1 MGYREDY
8 LVGIR
13 KARLASFVLLL
24 TCFAAL
30 LVLFVLIEE
39 RQLLYIAAAVVIA
52 VHVAFWWFVYRRIL
66 LSEAEFFE
74 AVAEDMYAVHFR
86 LRTFESAVRHISDG
100 VVIVSEEDD
109 IVLVN
114 ETAKRLF
121 AAFDGDLDGSH
132 YDEYAAGFSEKL
144 ERATILEAANESL
157 PPETISV
164 DGQYYKIGYV
174 ALVPEKGRWRGA
186 VAVISDVTESTKA
199 DRMQSDFIANV
210 SHELRTPLTS
220 VKVYAETLRTGS
232 VEEKGTEQEF
242 LDIIVSEADRMN
254 GLIKELMD
262 LASTDYTELVLNLA
276 ESDLPTLVKTSIK
289 KLSGLAQGKSIVIN
303 RMFDENM
310 SLSVEMDRVRIEQV
324 LINILNNAIKYT
336 DEEGRVDVDIISGQ
350 NCVQIV
356 ITDDGIGIPEE
367 DLARVF
373 ERFYR
378 GDKARTGGIGGTG
391 LGLAI
396 SKQIVEA
403 HGGTVGIESKYG
415 RGTTVT
421 VTLPAGKGRGVPGIL

>member
-13 KARLASFVLLL
+13 KARLASFVLLV
-24 TCFAAL
+24 TCFAAM
-30 LVLFVLIEE
+30 LVLFVLIENRE
-39 RQLLYIAAAVVIA
+39 QLYIAAAINIA
-52 VHVAFWWFVYRRIL
+52 VHLVLWWIIYRRIL

-74 AVAEDMYAVHFR
+74 AVAEDMHAVHFR

-100 VVIVSEEDD
+100 VVIVSEDD
-109 IVLVN
+109 DLVLVN
-114 ETAKRLF
+114 KTVKTLF
-121 AAFDGDLDGSH
+121 FADDDELYGSL

-144 ERATILEAANESL
+144 ERKAILEAANENL
-157 PPETISV
+157 PPETIYV
-164 DGQYYKIGYV
+164 NGQYYKIGYV

-199 DRMQSDFIANV
+199 ERMQSEFIANV

-220 VKVYAETLRTGS
+220 VKGSAETLMTGS
-232 VEEKGTEQEF
+232 VEEAAAVKSF
-242 LDIIVSEADRMN
+242 LDIIVSAADRMS

-262 LASTDYTELVLNLA
+262 ISSTNYAEYVPNLS
-276 ESDLPTLVKTSIK
+276 ENDLPSLVEDSIK
-289 KLSGLAQGKSIVIN
+289 NLSGIAQEKSMVINSMFDKGKSLVI
-303 RMFDENM
+303 
-310 SLSVEMDRVRIEQV
+310 EMDRVKIGQV
-324 LINILNNAIKYT
+324 LTNILNNAIKYS
-336 DEEGRVDVDIISGQ
+336 DEKGRIDVDIISGQ

-356 ITDDGIGIPEE
+356 ITDNGIGISEE
-367 DLARVF
+367 DLARVG

-378 GDKARTGGIGGTG
+378 GDKARSGGKEGWG

-403 HGGTVGIESKYG
+403 HGGNIGLKSKSG
-415 RGTTVT
+415 RGTVVT
-421 VTLPAGKGRGVPGIL
+421 VSLPTSKVRGVPGIL